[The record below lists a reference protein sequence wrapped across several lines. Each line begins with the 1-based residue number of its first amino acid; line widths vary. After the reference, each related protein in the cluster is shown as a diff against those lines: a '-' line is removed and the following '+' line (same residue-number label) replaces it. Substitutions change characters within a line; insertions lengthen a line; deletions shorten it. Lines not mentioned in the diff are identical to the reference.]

1 MDRRGLVLAFL
12 ALGGCATV
20 GAPAEPRGPLAEL
33 EPLLAAR
40 AGPDGLTIGLASGGC
55 TARPDLAFYV
65 ERRAG
70 AVSVA
75 FARKQVDICKAAPGE
90 AQIVFSWGELG
101 LEPRTPV
108 FILNP
113 IAPLASAPR

>member
-1 MDRRGLVLAFL
+1 MDRRSVVLAFL

-20 GAPAEPRGPLAEL
+20 GAPVEPRGPLAEL

-40 AGPDGLTIGLASGGC
+40 AGASGLTIRVASGGC
-55 TARPDLAFYV
+55 TERDGFSFYV

-75 FARKQVDICKAAPGE
+75 VARKHVDVCKTPGAAE
-90 AQIVFSWGELG
+90 ITFTWAELG
-101 LEPRTPV
+101 VAPRTPM

-113 IAPLASAPR
+113 IAPLARELG